1 MSPRYY
7 PSESKKPQTSTH
19 LLSKTQMDYPNYA
32 KGGVSQPFVPQ
43 TYDKVQEI
51 SVLENIERKS
61 NM

>member
-1 MSPRYY
+1 
-7 PSESKKPQTSTH
+7 
-19 LLSKTQMDYPNYA
+19 MDYPNYA

>member
-7 PSESKKPQTSTH
+7 PSESKKPQISSH

-32 KGGVSQPFVPQ
+32 IGGVSQPFVPQ

-51 SVLENIERKS
+51 SVLENNERKS

>member
-32 KGGVSQPFVPQ
+32 IGGVSQPFVPQ